1 MGARTTSHATSPRF
15 SQGAR
20 LHNSGAF
27 FEAHEAWE
35 ELWKAETDAAHRG
48 FLQGLI
54 QVTAAFHKL
63 LVLRKPA
70 SAEKLLAR
78 GLARLDPYPSDYL
91 GVALGD
97 FRDAARACVPRIAA
111 LDGDAKRI
119 DAFDRTKIPVLRVPE
134 PRRGETPTK

>member
-1 MGARTTSHATSPRF
+1 MRGV
-15 SQGAR
+15 R

-35 ELWKAETDAAHRG
+35 ELWKAEVEVAPRR

-63 LVLRKPA
+63 LVQRGPA
-70 SAEKLLAR
+70 SAQALLAR
-78 GLARLDPYPSDYL
+78 GLTKLDAYPREYL

-97 FRDAARACVPRIAA
+97 FRDAARACVPLIAS
-111 LDGDAKRI
+111 LDTAPAGVN
-119 DAFDRTKIPVLRVPE
+119 AFDRTKLPQLRFAG
-134 PRRGETPTK
+134 GE

>member
-1 MGARTTSHATSPRF
+1 MRGV
-15 SQGAR
+15 R

-35 ELWKAETDAAHRG
+35 ELWKAEVDVPPRR

-63 LVLRKPA
+63 LVQRGPA
-70 SAEKLLAR
+70 SAQSLLAR
-78 GLARLDPYPSDYL
+78 GLKKLDAYPPEYL

-97 FRDAARACVPRIAA
+97 FRDEARACVPLIASLERSRA
-111 LDGDAKRI
+111 GV
-119 DAFDRTKIPVLRVPE
+119 DAFDRAKVPQLRFAG
-134 PRRGETPTK
+134 GE